1 MKHFSLIIVF
11 VACFGLTGKAQI
23 DLDYWGLKFG
33 LSLPSVPDNSGNELG
48 LTTRVT
54 YHFGAFK
61 SFPINSFLS
70 FKTELMYSE
79 KGGKKRPPNIFIGIL
94 KPYEVRTRYVT
105 LPLIA
110 QASYDRFYAEVGI
123 EPGVQVGVKVIN
135 ENAGF
140 DTEMIAESWTNS
152 FDLNAVFGLGVF
164 DDISGFE
171 ANIRYMPSLT
181 KASNEI
187 SVVDDSGQV
196 IGTQRFGRNQV
207 YQVSVSYRFGR
218 EY

>member
-1 MKHFSLIIVF
+1 MKQLSLIFVF
-11 VACFGLTGKAQI
+11 VACFSFTGKAQI

-33 LSLPSVPDNSGNELG
+33 LSLPSVQDNSGSELG

-61 SFPINSFLS
+61 SFQINSFLS

-79 KGGKKRPPNIFIGIL
+79 KGGRKRPPNIFIGIIN
-94 KPYEVRTRYVT
+94 PYEVRTRYVT

-110 QASYDRFYAEVGI
+110 QASYDRLYMEVGI
-123 EPGVQVGVKVIN
+123 EPGVQVNVKVIN
-135 ENAGF
+135 DNAGF
-140 DTEMIAESWTNS
+140 DTDMIAESWTNS
-152 FDLNAVFGLGVF
+152 FDLNAVFGIGVY

-171 ANIRYMPSLT
+171 ANIRYLPSIT

-187 SVVDDSGQV
+187 NVVDDNGQV
-196 IGTQRFGRNQV
+196 IGTERFGRNQV
-207 YQVSVSYRFGR
+207 YQVSVSYRFGGQ
-218 EY
+218 